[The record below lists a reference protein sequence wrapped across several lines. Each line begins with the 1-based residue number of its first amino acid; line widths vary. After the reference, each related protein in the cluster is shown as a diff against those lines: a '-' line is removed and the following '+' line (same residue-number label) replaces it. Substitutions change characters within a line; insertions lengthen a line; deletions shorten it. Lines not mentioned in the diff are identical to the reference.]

1 MEITQISVFLE
12 NRKGRLNELCSLLG
26 KNEVNIM
33 ALTVADTETFGV
45 LRMVVD
51 KPEKALA
58 LLKENGFTARR
69 TSVLA
74 VEVGN
79 DPGDLAKIVRI
90 FDENNAN
97 VEYMYAFAQTI
108 TDKALLVFK
117 IEDFEHGKKILL
129 ENGVTLISMNEISS

>member
-12 NRKGRLNELCSLLG
+12 NRKGRLNELCTLLG
-26 KNEVNIM
+26 NNDINIM

-45 LRMVVD
+45 LRMVAD
-51 KPEKALA
+51 KPEEALK
-58 LLKENGFTARR
+58 LLKDNGFTARR
-69 TSVLA
+69 TRVLA

-79 DPGDLAKIVRI
+79 DPGGLAKIVRI
-90 FDENNAN
+90 FDENDAN

-117 IEDFEHGKKILL
+117 IEDFDHGKEILL
-129 ENGVTLISMNEISS
+129 KNGVNLISMTDISA

>member
-12 NRKGRLNELCSLLG
+12 NRKGRLHQLCRLLAD
-26 KNEVNIM
+26 NDINIM
-33 ALTVADTETFGV
+33 ALTIAETETFGV
-45 LRMVVD
+45 LRMVVN
-51 KPEKALA
+51 KPAEALNR
-58 LLKENGFTARR
+58 LKESGFTARR

-79 DPGDLAKIVRI
+79 EPGSLARIVGI
-90 FDENNAN
+90 FDDNNAN
-97 VEYMYAFAQTI
+97 VEYMYAFAHTI

-129 ENGVTLISMNEISS
+129 DNGVKLIRMTDISS

>member
-90 FDENNAN
+90 FDENDAN